1 MSYSQTFLLFRA
13 RGVVYLGSVFRGRAF
28 TSSQLLQDT
37 LLGTHNLLYT
47 FSHQFMRCGE
57 RQSWRC
63 YNSEIR

>member
-47 FSHQFMRCGE
+47 CLTPVHAL
-57 RQSWRC
+57 WR
-63 YNSEIR
+63 EAELEMLQQ